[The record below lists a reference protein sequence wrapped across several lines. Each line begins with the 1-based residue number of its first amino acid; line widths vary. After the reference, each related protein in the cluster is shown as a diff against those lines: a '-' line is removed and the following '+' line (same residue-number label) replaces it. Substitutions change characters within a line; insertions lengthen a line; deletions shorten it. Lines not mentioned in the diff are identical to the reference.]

1 MKYELTKDLETGN
14 RIIDNEHRELLN
26 AVNALLDA
34 CSAGKGRAQVSST
47 VKFLNDYVDRHFAH
61 EEQLQK
67 QSGYPGYEAHHAFHE
82 KYKQTLR
89 EITAGMSD
97 NCSIADLAKLNGHV
111 SLLVSH
117 IRTEDKKLGAFLNK
131 EYGHNADRTARFSG
145 DAPFCYRRA
154 LLHDHLHIIILD
166 NPR

>member
-1 MKYELTKDLETGN
+1 MKKYEFTKDLETGN

-26 AVNALLDA
+26 AVNALLEA
-34 CSAGKGRAQVSST
+34 CGEGKGRAKMGET
-47 VKFLNDYVDRHFAH
+47 VKFLNDYVDRHFTH

-89 EITAGMSD
+89 EITAGMD
-97 NCSIADLAKLNGHV
+97 GGSIADLAKLNGHV

-131 EYGHNADRTARFSG
+131 
-145 DAPFCYRRA
+145 
-154 LLHDHLHIIILD
+154 
-166 NPR
+166 

>member
-1 MKYELTKDLETGN
+1 MRYEFTKELETGN

-34 CSAGKGRAQVSST
+34 CGEGKGRARMGET

-82 KYKQTLR
+82 KYKQILR
-89 EITAGMSD
+89 EITAGMSGEA
-97 NCSIADLAKLNGHV
+97 SIADLAKLNGHV

-131 EYGHNADRTARFSG
+131 
-145 DAPFCYRRA
+145 
-154 LLHDHLHIIILD
+154 
-166 NPR
+166 